1 MKRHKI
7 IWGILL
13 RPVRVFLKLKFGYKY
28 EIAKN
33 LPENYIVLS
42 NHVTDYD
49 PLLVGVSFNRQM
61 YFVGSEH
68 IARWKRF
75 YKLLN
80 YALAPIMRSKGTV
93 ASSTVVDILRKVRAG
108 ENVCIFAEGVRSWD
122 GLSSPILPSTG
133 KMIKSAK
140 CGLVTYKITGGYF
153 VSPMWSKNLR
163 RGPISG
169 AVNGIYTKEQLAEM
183 SVDEINEII
192 RRDLYEDAYER
203 QLAEPKRYK
212 GKALA
217 EGMENLLFVCPNCK
231 KLDTIY
237 SKDNSVKCKE
247 CGFGFD
253 YNEYGMLENAPF
265 TTVRELAAWQK
276 SEVEQA
282 VAKGDEYTA
291 GQGRLLTVVKHEE
304 TVVSEGRVILSPQT
318 FICGDTS
325 ISVDSIS
332 DMAMHGK
339 RALVF
344 TANNVYYEM
353 IPEEGFNTLKFQ
365 LYYEAYKGM
374 QQKTVG

>member
-7 IWGILL
+7 IWGLL
-13 RPVRVFLKLKFGYKY
+13 WRPVRLFLKLKFGYKG
-28 EIAKN
+28 EVAKD

-49 PLLVGVSFNRQM
+49 PILVGASFKRQM

-75 YKLLN
+75 YNLLN
-80 YALAPIMRSKGTV
+80 YAFAPIMRSKGTV
-93 ASSTVVDILRKVRAG
+93 AAATVVDILRKVRAG
-108 ENVCIFAEGVRSWD
+108 ENICIFAEGVRSWD

-163 RGPISG
+163 KGPISG
-169 AVNGIYTKEQLAEM
+169 AVNGIYTKEQLADM

-203 QLAEPKRYK
+203 QLADPKRYK

-217 EGMENLLFVCPNCK
+217 EGMENLLFICPKCK
-231 KLDTIY
+231 KVDTVY
-237 SKDNSVKCKE
+237 SEDNSVKCKE
-247 CGFGFD
+247 CDLEFC
-253 YNEYGMLENAPF
+253 YNEYGMLEKAPF

-276 SEVEQA
+276 EEVEKA
-282 VAKGDEYTA
+282 VARGDEYTA
-291 GQGRLLTVVKHEE
+291 GRGRLLTVAKHEE
-304 TVVSEGRVILSPQT
+304 TTVSEGRVVLSPRE
-318 FICGDTS
+318 FVCGGKS
-325 ISVDSIS
+325 IPFESIS

-344 TANNVYYEM
+344 TADNVYYEM

-365 LYYEAYKGM
+365 WFYEACKKINTNIIG
-374 QQKTVG
+374 